1 MRVIVA
7 LAAAAVALAGCS
19 STQNEPQ
26 QTPVASD
33 VAQDKID
40 QFCRDLA
47 DALTRGGTAD
57 PEDAEERVSELSEL
71 ANELGLSTRDDLSV
85 AQALEQCADEIA
97 GVTASPTPSG

>member
-7 LAAAAVALAGCS
+7 LAAALVMAGCS
-19 STQNEPQ
+19 STQTEPQ

-47 DALTRGGTAD
+47 DALVRDGTTD
-57 PEDAEERVSELSEL
+57 PEDAEERISELSEL

-85 AQALEQCADEIA
+85 AQALRQCGDEIGA
-97 GVTASPTPSG
+97 VTASPSN